1 MAGLL
6 TDLER
11 KIIMTSQE
19 VCRNALVAAA
29 SEIKIDIDSEICYQ
43 VSDAYY
49 QDYEPSKYSRIGSL
63 YDAWKITP
71 FFKGQNIVFNL
82 NLDSDRLP
90 QHYSRSKYHQSGSTW
105 VSRSDDAFDFDSDDN
120 GVPENSWIL
129 QNFFQGIHPRFIYDR
144 KIGAVMDES
153 IQGTTVL
160 QNMKV
165 YIDIYRHS
173 GNMQRILLKHL
184 KSQCR
189 KYK

>member
-11 KIIMTSQE
+11 KIIMMSQE
-19 VCRNALVAAA
+19 VCRNALVAAS
-29 SEIKIDIDSEICYQ
+29 SEIKIDIDSEICYR

-49 QDYEPSKYSRIGSL
+49 QDYNPSRYKRIESL
-63 YDAWKITP
+63 YNAWKITP
-71 FFKGQNIVFNL
+71 LLKGQNIVFNL

-105 VSRSDDAFDFDSDDN
+105 ISRYDDSFDFDSDDN
-120 GVPENSWIL
+120 GTPENSWIL
-129 QNFFQGIHPRFIYDR
+129 QNFFEGVHPRFIYDR
-144 KIGAVMDES
+144 KLGAIIDES
-153 IQGTTVL
+153 MQGSTVL
-160 QNMKV
+160 QNMQK
-165 YIDIYRHS
+165 YINSYRQS